1 MMKQGMGG
9 FFTKKSSNGVFNN
22 NADTA
27 DYGNL
32 LKSFRVLDIILDD
45 THPKFQQY
53 GGWNGVGTIEYES
66 IDVSQDKDLNPPT
79 AIPLFPQKKSYPLVN
94 EIVIIITAPSRSLGD
109 GGGST
114 TSYYITPLNLW
125 NSQHHNAY
133 PNRNHPK
140 SLDLNS
146 PKSGGTF
153 IEKDNI
159 RPLIPYSG
167 DNILEGR
174 FGNSIRLGNTS
185 ITDSSISNQWSEDG
199 NNGDPITILRN
210 GQAEPEGDEGWVPVV
225 EDINHDKSSIYLTSN
240 QKLPL
245 EANIT
250 SPPTLSSPLSI
261 MGYQKPQIILTSD
274 RLVLNSKKD
283 SIILDSKKSTSIS
296 SLGDIGI
303 FSRKHDVNIQGN
315 QIRLGGTEAYQPL
328 ILGNKFIDHYD
339 KSFDYLIKLIEK
351 LAMEPKIPFASA
363 ASLTIK
369 EELKLHFSGV
379 RNTLLS
385 KTTKTI

>member
-9 FFTKKSSNGVFNN
+9 FFEKKTSNIIENN
-22 NADTA
+22 TNDNILDT
-27 DYGNL
+27 NST
-32 LKSFRVLDIILDD
+32 SFRVLDIILDD

-53 GGWNGVGTIEYES
+53 GGWNGIGTIEFEP
-66 IDVSQDKDLNPPT
+66 IDIS
-79 AIPLFPQKKSYPLVN
+79 PLFPINPFSAKPLFPSQKSYPLVN
-94 EIVIIITAPSRSLGD
+94 EIVIILTSSGREIHEVSN
-109 GGGST
+109 ST
-114 TSYYITPLNLW
+114 ELYYITPLNLW
-125 NSQHHNAY
+125 NHPHHNAY
-133 PNRNHPK
+133 PNATHPK
-140 SLDLNS
+140 FLNFS
-146 PKSGGTF
+146 TPNKSNSF
-153 IEKDNI
+153 VEKVDI
-159 RPLIPYSG
+159 RPLLSHSG

-174 FGNSIRLGNTS
+174 FGNSLRLGNTS
-185 ITDSSISNQWSEDG
+185 ITDSSIQNQWSKEG

-261 MGYQKPQIILTSD
+261 MDYQKPQIILTSN

-303 FSRKHDVNIQGN
+303 FSRKHDINIQGN

-328 ILGNKFIDHYD
+328 VLGNKFIDHYD

-351 LAMEPKIPFASA
+351 LSMEPKIPFASA